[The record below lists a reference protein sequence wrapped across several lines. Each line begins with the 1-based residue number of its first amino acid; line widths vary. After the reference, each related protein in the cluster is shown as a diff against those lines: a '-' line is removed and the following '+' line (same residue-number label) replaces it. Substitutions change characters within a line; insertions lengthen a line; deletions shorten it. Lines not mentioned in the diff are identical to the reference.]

1 MKIWIAI
8 VLAALIV
15 SSASAQTTVLYNPS
29 LGTTPTAQG
38 WIAFAAPLGGTSTT
52 NTTETTLDTTSA
64 VTDEAGYSNYT
75 ASLTPSL
82 INSNFPVLNP
92 AIGFTLNFNVQIDT
106 ANDPDTTRAGFAVI
120 LLGSDSKGVEL
131 GFWSNQIWAQ
141 NVGFATHSTPANF
154 TTTGAFNQYAL
165 TILNGNYSLT
175 ANGTQIL
182 SGSTVNY
189 VTPAPPYTLANYV
202 FLGDD
207 DMTDSGAEEIKT
219 VSISVPEP
227 TSGILGLGLAAAAL
241 VKRNKRR

>member
-1 MKIWIAI
+1 MKFWIGIA
-8 VLAALIV
+8 VAALMV
-15 SSASAQTTVLYNPS
+15 SSALAQTTVLYNPA
-29 LGTTPTAQG
+29 LDTTPTAQG
-38 WIAFAAPLGGTSTT
+38 WISFANPAGGTSTT
-52 NTTETTLDTTSA
+52 NATETTLDTTSN

-120 LLGSDSKGVEL
+120 LLGSDAKGVEL
-131 GFWSNQIWAQ
+131 GFWNNQIWAQ

-182 SGSTVNY
+182 NGT
-189 VTPAPPYTLANYV
+189 TLAY
-202 FLGDD
+202 G
-207 DMTDSGAEEIKT
+207 S
-219 VSISVPEP
+219 
-227 TSGILGLGLAAAAL
+227 
-241 VKRNKRR
+241 